1 VLETVHE
8 ESDDLEREVLGDSLI
23 SFAIQN
29 SVDHNKVSQN
39 KADEIFKRIN
49 ERIKLIP
56 THSSREPRLKI
67 KSQVDQ
73 KTKKHKILDKISEK
87 FQIEFLV

>member
-67 KSQVDQ
+67 KS
-73 KTKKHKILDKISEK
+73 
-87 FQIEFLV
+87 